1 MPRRASRQELPNIS
15 NEMGC
20 VRCDGKAVLRKEDF
34 MDKKAGLDGILA
46 GGKERGD
53 LMEHGGGL
61 LRFLKP
67 TRSALSVL
75 VVESPAYLP
84 KLREMM
90 PAAALFAVTA
100 ETDDTDA
107 SELQGLDVSW
117 FFLDYRDTPLPFKRE
132 SFDYILADRCLETA
146 GNPQDIAAGF
156 GLFLRPTGCLLT
168 SFLNV
173 RHWSVIEDLRDG
185 HFYAIVR
192 RLFALPEME
201 TLLAASF
208 YKEVSFLPVWR
219 EAPQGL
225 IERLEAAGFENPG
238 RDLEAKFWLCRARR
252 TSDEVAPLKECF
264 TPAVRRTLVTLL
276 RRLEYGIEVEENAAA
291 LWQLYLEEGIFPEYL
306 LDFAAQTIVHQRDLL
321 RVLLQTAGP
330 QLAGEI
336 AEAAQR
342 RLPRGEVRDILQGFA
357 AKSVKG
363 AAKDEG

>member
-100 ETDDTDA
+100 ELDDVDA
-107 SELQGLDVSW
+107 PELQGLDVSW
-117 FFLDYRDTPLPFKRE
+117 SFLDYRDTPLPFKRE

-168 SFLNV
+168 SFLWCQTFFHLANNFI
-173 RHWSVIEDLRDG
+173 RDTSLHQIFAKARCSCTAHFRICIETTTDN
-185 HFYAIVR
+185 R
-192 RLFALPEME
+192 RI
-201 TLLAASF
+201 T
-208 YKEVSFLPVWR
+208 
-219 EAPQGL
+219 
-225 IERLEAAGFENPG
+225 
-238 RDLEAKFWLCRARR
+238 D
-252 TSDEVAPLKECF
+252 TSSSLHK
-264 TPAVRRTLVTLL
+264 
-276 RRLEYGIEVEENAAA
+276 
-291 LWQLYLEEGIFPEYL
+291 
-306 LDFAAQTIVHQRDLL
+306 
-321 RVLLQTAGP
+321 
-330 QLAGEI
+330 
-336 AEAAQR
+336 
-342 RLPRGEVRDILQGFA
+342 
-357 AKSVKG
+357 
-363 AAKDEG
+363 

>member
-1 MPRRASRQELPNIS
+1 
-15 NEMGC
+15 
-20 VRCDGKAVLRKEDF
+20 
-34 MDKKAGLDGILA
+34 
-46 GGKERGD
+46 
-53 LMEHGGGL
+53 MEYGGGL
-61 LRFLKP
+61 LRFLAP

-75 VVESPAYLP
+75 VVESLAYLP

-100 ETDDTDA
+100 ETDDADA

-117 FFLDYRDTPLPFKRE
+117 SFLDYRDTPLPFERE

-156 GLFLRPTGCLLT
+156 GLFLRPTGYLLT

-192 RLFALPEME
+192 RLFARPEME

-219 EAPQGL
+219 EAPQGV
-225 IERLEAAGFENPG
+225 IERLEAAGFENLG

-264 TPAVRRTLVTLL
+264 TPTVRRTLVTLL

-291 LWQLYLEEGIFPEYL
+291 LWQLCREEGIFLEYL
-306 LDFAAQTIVHQRDLL
+306 VDFAAQTIVHRKDLL
-321 RVLLQTAGP
+321 HVLLQTAEP
-330 QLAGEI
+330 QLAREL
-336 AEAAQR
+336 AEAARR
-342 RLPRGEVRDILQGFA
+342 RLPRGEVRDVLQKLA
-357 AKSVKG
+357 AESVKG
-363 AAKDEG
+363 AAEDEG